1 MSSKA
6 IQLELDSLLPIKVS
20 ALCRAW
26 ADERVKLRGE
36 GGDHQEGHKQVI
48 PTLSSSTSGEHS
60 VAPHTD
66 HCTILFA
73 VVDAI
78 NLHSSVGLQSL
89 DTFCTLRTVNWEG
102 GHSVVN
108 VTGLVFWLYVYTLFS
123 IYMCA
128 RVNLRLIEI

>member
-1 MSSKA
+1 MSFKA

-36 GGDHQEGHKQVI
+36 GGNNQEGHNHVI
-48 PTLSSSTSGEHS
+48 PTISSTTSGEHS
-60 VAPHTD
+60 LAPHAE
-66 HCTILFA
+66 HFTILFA

-108 VTGLVFWLYVYTLFS
+108 VTGLAFWLYMFIFCSLYICVH
-123 IYMCA
+123 
-128 RVNLRLIEI
+128 V